1 MGQLYVKIIYQVV
14 EKLFRGLKIVIPAEA
29 GIFNNLLWPITYN
42 LLPCFMDY
50 SRAAD
55 LVILLHFAW
64 IGFLILGFPV
74 LLYFNTFYGRIFH
87 AAALG
92 LTIIMQWANIVCPLT
107 HLENYFRTRGKGVNV
122 YPGRFTTEVIER
134 WMYVDERVLKTV
146 AWLTLAYFV
155 VVIASF
161 RLKPVSRK

>member
-64 IGFLILGFPV
+64 IGFLILGFPSCCI
-74 LLYFNTFYGRIFH
+74 LILSTGGYF
-87 AAALG
+87 
-92 LTIIMQWANIVCPLT
+92 MP
-107 HLENYFRTRGKGVNV
+107 
-122 YPGRFTTEVIER
+122 PPS
-134 WMYVDERVLKTV
+134 D
-146 AWLTLAYFV
+146 
-155 VVIASF
+155 
-161 RLKPVSRK
+161 